1 MQVSGRTTRSESSRF
16 ACSMARMMLAV
27 LVSKSPLVVLIWPI
41 VTRMVVLREIV
52 PDLRHPCNPRP
63 FCLASQHA
71 LYSSAPHA
79 EGSHNGSAAVLKTAG
94 RKAMQVRVLSP
105 PPLRTKVAGRVPGG
119 LFALPGG
126 VGKCKKI
133 KGLAEGCGESF
144 ILPCGVRTHEI
155 QQFPLEEI
163 RFDKSVKSIIV
174 ELIKS
179 VL

>member
-52 PDLRHPCNPRP
+52 PDPRPACNPRP

-71 LYSSAPHA
+71 LYSCAPHA

-105 PPLRTKVAGRVPGG
+105 PPTFLVLVHEEVSLEPLICRSGNLMVPI
-119 LFALPGG
+119 APGN
-126 VGKCKKI
+126 
-133 KGLAEGCGESF
+133 
-144 ILPCGVRTHEI
+144 
-155 QQFPLEEI
+155 
-163 RFDKSVKSIIV
+163 
-174 ELIKS
+174 
-179 VL
+179 